1 MFMSSIVFECD
12 LVRFIHFL
20 SKYVHILIIFSSM
33 QQFKHPDS
41 NIGLIFVAGSV
52 GTSNLFLY
60 CFFGKLATDSFDN
73 MAYCMYASKWQALP
87 INLQKYFI
95 LMIGNMQRPLYYHGF
110 NVAYLN
116 LETFCRVRNLLTFF
130 SLYIFNR
137 GIFLVFKFQLVKAVL
152 SYYMMFKTLLE

>member
-1 MFMSSIVFECD
+1 M
-12 LVRFIHFL
+12 RFGKIYL
-20 SKYVHILIIFSSM
+20 LPVKICTHILIIFLSM

-52 GTSNLFLY
+52 GTTNLFLY

-116 LETFCRVRNLLTFF
+116 LETFCRVTNLLLISLCTFLIEEICLF
-130 SLYIFNR
+130 
-137 GIFLVFKFQLVKAVL
+137 V
-152 SYYMMFKTLLE
+152 